1 MRPFHF
7 CRTSS
12 VKNSDVFMGANE
24 VSYWKRVSFWGTIV
38 HVLVLPLSSP
48 GTDAEG

>member
-1 MRPFHF
+1 MSPFHF

-12 VKNSDVFMGANE
+12 VKNSEVFMGAYE

-38 HVLVLPLSSP
+38 HMLILSSSSS
-48 GTDAEG
+48 GIEW